1 MSDHVYEARQL
12 ALWAEYKDLK
22 GHLSH
27 DAFMERHPRVN
38 AYIVNLMKKF
48 DGVSEL
54 DREIYGF
61 DRAVWDDPMGEGHGS
76 YDDYADAYANPKG
89 GI

>member
-1 MSDHVYEARQL
+1 MSDHVYEAKNI
-12 ALWAEYKDLK
+12 ALYHEYKDLN

-38 AYIVNLMKKF
+38 AYIVKLMKKF

-54 DREIYGF
+54 DREIYGV
-61 DRAVWDDPMGEGHGS
+61 DRAAWVG
-76 YDDYADAYANPKG
+76 DDYADAYANPRG

>member
-1 MSDHVYEARQL
+1 MSDHHYEARQL

-22 GHLSH
+22 GHLSY

-48 DGVSEL
+48 DGVSK
-54 DREIYGF
+54 I
-61 DRAVWDDPMGEGHGS
+61 DRAAWTQGTPPA
-76 YDDYADAYANPKG
+76 DDYADAYASREG

>member
-1 MSDHVYEARQL
+1 MSDHIYEAKNI
-12 ALWAEYKDLK
+12 ALYHEYKDLN

-38 AYIVNLMKKF
+38 AYIVKLMKKF
-48 DGVSEL
+48 DGESE
-54 DREIYGF
+54 I
-61 DRAVWDDPMGEGHGS
+61 DRAAWTQRTPPA
-76 YDDYADAYANPKG
+76 DDYADAYASREG

>member
-1 MSDHVYEARQL
+1 MSDHIYEAKQI
-12 ALWAEYKDLK
+12 ALWAEYKDLN

-38 AYIVNLMKKF
+38 AYIVKLMKKF

-54 DREIYGF
+54 DREIYGI
-61 DRAVWDDPMGEGHGS
+61 DRAAWDDPTRHSMIGEPES
-76 YDDYADAYANPKG
+76 D
-89 GI
+89 

>member
-1 MSDHVYEARQL
+1 MSDYIYENRQL
-12 ALWAEYKDLK
+12 SLWDEYKDLN

-48 DGVSEL
+48 DGVSE
-54 DREIYGF
+54 I
-61 DRAVWDDPMGEGHGS
+61 DRAAWVP
-76 YDDYADAYANPKG
+76 DDYADAYANPRG

>member
-38 AYIVNLMKKF
+38 AYIVKTNEK
-48 DGVSEL
+48 V
-54 DREIYGF
+54 
-61 DRAVWDDPMGEGHGS
+61 
-76 YDDYADAYANPKG
+76 
-89 GI
+89 